1 MTSLNMNNFKQKK
14 LDEREGTRIAIV
26 GTSHNMTEN
35 EERDVRQTIAFI
47 LKDLVPIET
56 TIISGGAKGVDT
68 LAQEIA
74 LSKGFAVKPILPM
87 GIGWEANR
95 ARNIEIAKECDE
107 LFCISIPYYKDT
119 DRKRCY
125 HHTPHGDHQKTAGC
139 FTMNK
144 ALEMKKLCK
153 LMVTPKR

>member
-1 MTSLNMNNFKQKK
+1 MSELKQKK
-14 LDEREGTRIAIV
+14 LDEREGTIVAIV

-35 EERDVRQTIAFI
+35 EERDVRQTVAFI
-47 LKDLVPIET
+47 LKDYKPTET
-56 TIISGGAKGVDT
+56 TIVTGGAKGVDT
-68 LAQEIA
+68 IAQEIA
-74 LSKGFAVKPILPM
+74 LSNGFAVKPIFPM
-87 GIGWEANR
+87 GVGWEYNR

-107 LFCISIPYYKDT
+107 LFCITIPYYKDT
-119 DRKRCY
+119 DRKKCY
-125 HHTPHGDHQKTAGC
+125 HHTPNADHHKTAGC